1 MCPMKS
7 LACLIHTILQD
18 GGTIDTLL
26 YKYECSKTWD
36 HVKSADMIAVVSIY
50 TKHLKLYQQG
60 IYPDLVGSH
69 SLQAGVAMALK
80 LHGYDDTT
88 IKTIFWWTSS
98 TFLQY
103 IQNQI
108 AHIPKDVSKHKS
120 ITLPFIN
127 IAAVEGI
134 HA

>member
-1 MCPMKS
+1 MVRTS
-7 LACLIHTILQD
+7 
-18 GGTIDTLL
+18 
-26 YKYECSKTWD
+26 
-36 HVKSADMIAVVSIY
+36 
-50 TKHLKLYQQG
+50 TKHLKLHQKG
-60 IYPDLVGSH
+60 IYPDLVGYH
-69 SLQAGVAMALK
+69 SLWSGGSMALK